1 MPLHLLQMFQ
11 KALFIGIIFCLL
23 LQMRVAI
30 AATEFKIF
38 TLQHRFAED
47 IVESIRPFVG
57 NDGSAAAIQNQL
69 IIRAAPQQMREIEA
83 LVETLDAARQN
94 LKITISRAN
103 TVQQNNSA
111 AGVSGSRRFGNI
123 EIGTQRFPNSHS
135 NDGRDNI
142 DLTLQNNQRNTQSN
156 SQQFINVI
164 DGEPAFINVG
174 QSIPFTQ
181 EWVTLT
187 RRYASVKRTTEF
199 VDVTTGFAV
208 RPRSIGNQ
216 IELAITPRIAQLNAR
231 GFIDFETLTT
241 TVRVTKGEWL
251 NIGGIMQQ
259 NDEVSRAI
267 LRHQSANSQQNN
279 QLNIR
284 VD

>member
-1 MPLHLLQMFQ
+1 MPLHLLQIFQ

-111 AGVSGSRRFGNI
+111 AGVSGSRRFW
-123 EIGTQRFPNSHS
+123 E
-135 NDGRDNI
+135 
-142 DLTLQNNQRNTQSN
+142 
-156 SQQFINVI
+156 
-164 DGEPAFINVG
+164 
-174 QSIPFTQ
+174 
-181 EWVTLT
+181 
-187 RRYASVKRTTEF
+187 Y
-199 VDVTTGFAV
+199 
-208 RPRSIGNQ
+208 
-216 IELAITPRIAQLNAR
+216 
-231 GFIDFETLTT
+231 
-241 TVRVTKGEWL
+241 
-251 NIGGIMQQ
+251 
-259 NDEVSRAI
+259 
-267 LRHQSANSQQNN
+267 
-279 QLNIR
+279 
-284 VD
+284 